1 MAKKRSEVSV
11 GEFKSWIS
19 GIQDMQEDDW
29 TPNKSQW
36 IKIRD
41 KINLLAENEEATPT
55 PQPQYQ
61 QPQYN
66 QNYGYQPQNIPLWT
80 PEQASPLEVP
90 LNAVTYDSGQAA
102 EFI

>member
-1 MAKKRSEVSV
+1 MAKKRSEISVS
-11 GEFKSWIS
+11 EFKSWIS

-36 IKIRD
+36 NKIRD
-41 KINLLAENEEATPT
+41 KINLLSEQEDIAPAQ
-55 PQPQYQ
+55 QPQYQ

-66 QNYGYQPQNIPLWT
+66 QNYGYQQPNIPLWT

-90 LNAVTYDSGQAA
+90 LTAVTYDNGQAA